1 MIIAITRSWGQNKHV
16 LDPSYLYLAPGSCLC
31 HWAVIAELGAG
42 VLLRAA
48 NDPSVPTITEK
59 ASTMPVSAFTFE
71 TLLRHHA
78 KQAPKYGK

>member
-42 VLLRAA
+42 VLSR
-48 NDPSVPTITEK
+48 VR
-59 ASTMPVSAFTFE
+59 VSISRVGPFHI
-71 TLLRHHA
+71 TLLNYEEYLTSSI
-78 KQAPKYGK
+78 KVDVSKSS